1 MSRRVDRRAVFFL
14 FSAVLSLVLL
24 PLCPPDLRYVG
35 WTLAVVFLLLAAAS
49 WADFRS
55 RHRRHP

>member
-1 MSRRVDRRAVFFL
+1 VDRRAVFFL

-55 RHRRHP
+55 RHRRHR

>member
-1 MSRRVDRRAVFFL
+1 VDRRAVFFL

-35 WTLAVVFLLLAAAS
+35 WTLAVVFLVLATAS
-49 WADFRS
+49 WAEFRS
-55 RHRRHP
+55 RHRRHR